1 MKSEMVLAWILMTLC
16 ALPAY
21 ALEGTIEETETAI
34 IVEYTGE
41 ATKLPATPVGGQLLK
56 AVPQSTQPVELPTQ
70 AANPEAV
77 QQVPPAKTDM
87 SAQEARANQTEA
99 QRKSPSFSIFT
110 CLPNQ
115 SD

>member
-1 MKSEMVLAWILMTLC
+1 
-16 ALPAY
+16 
-21 ALEGTIEETETAI
+21 
-34 IVEYTGE
+34 
-41 ATKLPATPVGGQLLK
+41 
-56 AVPQSTQPVELPTQ
+56 
-70 AANPEAV
+70 
-77 QQVPPAKTDM
+77 VPPAKTDM